1 MQSIEENCELENIS
15 NPSPLIPRNF
25 VQTMESATS
34 FVSCESKKVGEIIPE
49 DPDDEPEEAKTRTIE
64 ESLMSPATENE

>member
-1 MQSIEENCELENIS
+1 
-15 NPSPLIPRNF
+15 
-25 VQTMESATS
+25 MESATS